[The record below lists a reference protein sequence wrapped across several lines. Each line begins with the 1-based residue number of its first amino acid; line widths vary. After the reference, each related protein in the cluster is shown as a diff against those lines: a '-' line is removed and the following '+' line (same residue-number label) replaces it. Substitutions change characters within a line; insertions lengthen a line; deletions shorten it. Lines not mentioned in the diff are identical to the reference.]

1 MYIYL
6 LIYKIFSKKY
16 LNILKGERT
25 YIHSSSVVSSLNF
38 LSNFIKINK
47 IQFNKFIGSKP
58 RIFISSLDRYT
69 KSEKSFI
76 EIEIEN
82 RNKFILYLEPSE
94 HLITNIVPYSEKIEN
109 YNLENKNITFKINK
123 SLDIFENIIAG
134 TKILCNE
141 FLLSDERW
149 IAARISFKNFN
160 LLKEDI
166 EEISIDIKKVSQN
179 VWVENKVFVNGEEL
193 CNLLFKKG

>member
-6 LIYKIFSKKY
+6 LIYKIFSKSY
-16 LNILKGERT
+16 INVLKGERS
-25 YIHSSSVVSSLNF
+25 YIHSASVVSSLKF

-47 IQFNKFIGSKP
+47 IQFNKFVESKP
-58 RIFISSLDRYT
+58 RIFISRLDRYT

-76 EIEIEN
+76 EIEIGN
-82 RNKFILYLEPSE
+82 KNKFIIYLEPSE
-94 HLITNIVPYSEKIEN
+94 HLITNIVPYSEKVKN
-109 YNLENKNITFKINK
+109 YKLKNKNITFKINK
-123 SLDIFENIIAG
+123 SLDISENIIVG

-141 FLLSDERW
+141 FLASDENW

-179 VWVENKVFVNGEEL
+179 IWFENKVFVDGKEL